1 MERPDIPDDT
11 PPNSVVILDADA
23 YRAQRKTIRRQVAL
37 LVACVVIAL
46 ASVVYTQ
53 YQVIQNQDESA
64 TRGKQSL
71 AIAKDVKKTLD
82 ILTNATSPE
91 AQAAQQ
97 AQLRAAIQAAIQAI
111 GCDNRAAL
119 QDLLDQLIQR
129 GILTPG
135 DATIACTSSGV
146 PPTTTPE
153 GN

>member
-97 AQLRAAIQAAIQAI
+97 AQLRAAIQAI